1 MASLRGRLPCI
12 HTPVAMDTSIVIY
25 RMKYRAKISV
35 LKDAVQSKDS
45 APQCCSTEQR
55 FHYAMLQYK
64 ARIPLLKAALQSK
77 DSTLTVVLQENI
89 PLLNAAQNKDFA
101 LQCCSTEQRFCNS
114 CCSTEQR
121 FRSSKMQYRAKI
133 QLLKDAVQ
141 SKDSAPQG
149 CSTEQ
154 RFRSSSM
161 QYIAKIPLLK
171 DAVQSKDSAPQ
182 GCSTYYIES
191 IPLIKDTVQQDFRPL
206 FFSSFEP
213 AWSTDQW
220 VKMFSNFVSFLPR

>member
-1 MASLRGRLPCI
+1 MQ
-12 HTPVAMDTSIVIY
+12 
-25 RMKYRAKISV
+25 YRAKIQLLNV
-35 LKDAVQSKDS
+35 AVQSKDS
-45 APQCCSTEQR
+45 TTQCCSTKQG
-55 FHYAMLQYK
+55 FHYSKLHYRAK
-64 ARIPLLKAALQSK
+64 ILLSQLFYR
-77 DSTLTVVLQENI
+77 ENI

-101 LQCCSTEQRFCNS
+101 LQCCSTEQRFRYS

-121 FRSSKMQYRAKI
+121 FRSSRMQYRAKI

-149 CSTEQ
+149 CSTV
-154 RFRSSSM
+154 
-161 QYIAKIPLLK
+161 YIAKIPLLK

-220 VKMFSNFVSFLPR
+220 VKMFLNFVSFLPR

>member
-12 HTPVAMDTSIVIY
+12 HTPVAVDTIIVIY

-77 DSTLTVVLQENI
+77 DSTLTVVLQRKYS
-89 PLLNAAQNKDFA
+89 AT
-101 LQCCSTEQRFCNS
+101 QCCTK
-114 CCSTEQR
+114 QR
-121 FRSSKMQYRAKI
+121 FRSSMLQYRAKI
-133 QLLKDAVQ
+133 PLL
-141 SKDSAPQG
+141 
-149 CSTEQ
+149 
-154 RFRSSSM
+154 M
-161 QYIAKIPLLK
+161 LQYRAKIPLLK

-182 GCSTYYIES
+182 GCST
-191 IPLIKDTVQQDFRPL
+191 
-206 FFSSFEP
+206 
-213 AWSTDQW
+213 
-220 VKMFSNFVSFLPR
+220 